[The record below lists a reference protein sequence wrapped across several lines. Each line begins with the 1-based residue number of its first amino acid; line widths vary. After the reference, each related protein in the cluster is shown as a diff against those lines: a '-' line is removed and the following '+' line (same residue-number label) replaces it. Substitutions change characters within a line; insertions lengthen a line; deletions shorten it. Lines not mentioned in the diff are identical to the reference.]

1 MNPPE
6 PLHMNKELPLRLS
19 LLTVFFSLV
28 MLSMA
33 QTFRLTGTV
42 TDAEGDPLV
51 GANVTVVETGKG
63 STTDLIGRYA
73 IDGLAA
79 GDYTVKAT
87 TLGYAM
93 PDQRLKLDK
102 DTDLPIKLELAAI
115 DLKEVAVAPKQSSS
129 TTETIQALDVRTRPV
144 NNSQELLQLVPG
156 LFIAQHAG
164 GGKAEQIFF
173 RGFDID
179 HGTDLQVS
187 ADGMP
192 VNMVSHAHGQ
202 GYADLHFVI
211 PETIDKLYVHKG
223 PYDARFGDFAT
234 SGTVEFQTK
243 NSIDESDVKV
253 EAGMFNTRRAV
264 AQIKL
269 LDKKHL
275 FSQRKES
282 AYIAGEYAFTD
293 AYFNSK
299 QDFNRMNLF
308 GKYVGQLGERTN
320 LTLSASTFG
329 AAWNASGQV
338 PQRAIDDGTI
348 DRFGAIDDNE
358 GGNTTRTNAYAILTN
373 AMNNG
378 GLFKNQ
384 LYFVKYDFN
393 LFSNFTFFAADSV
406 NGDMIAQTDDR
417 KIYGYTGTYGRTT
430 TLGGLPFRFNAGLGA
445 RYDQSDISLKNAIER
460 VVFDTIVA
468 GELDQLNANAYVDGT
483 LSLTEK
489 FRINAAARFDVFNFN
504 YTDAQGIDSVSG
516 NATQQRVS
524 PKLNFTYDASDRVQ
538 IYLRTGM
545 GFHSN
550 DARAVVVDKAS
561 KTLPRAY
568 GADLGTNFKP
578 IPRMLVN
585 LALFGLYLES
595 ELVFVGDGGVVETS
609 NATQRIGIDFS
620 LRYQIANKLFAD
632 IDVNAVQGRI
642 LDVPEEENLIPLAPN
657 FTTIG
662 GLAYKQDRG
671 FNASLRYRH
680 IADRPANE
688 GNTVVAQGYFLLDAV
703 ASYRLMNLEVG
714 VSAENLLNTEWNQ
727 AQFDTESRLS
737 NEAEPVSELHFT
749 PGTPFF
755 LKGIVSYRF

>member
-1 MNPPE
+1 MISSLRFWAATLVVLFALITPAAAQAF
-6 PLHMNKELPLRLS
+6 RLS
-19 LLTVFFSLV
+19 GS
-28 MLSMA
+28 
-33 QTFRLTGTV
+33 V
-42 TDAEGDPLV
+42 TDESGNPVPGATVNVAEASRSTSTNAIGGYSFVDLPAGTYSV
-51 GANVTVVETGKG
+51 KVTALGF
-63 STTDLIGRYA
+63 
-73 IDGLAA
+73 AA
-79 GDYTVKAT
+79 PAQII
-87 TLGYAM
+87 L
-93 PDQRLKLDK
+93 LDK
-102 DTDLPIKLELAAI
+102 DKDMTTVLKPSTI
-115 DLKEVAVAPKQSSS
+115 DLNEVSVAPVGSNS

-144 NNSQELLQLVPG
+144 NSSQDLLQLVPG

-211 PETIDKLYVHKG
+211 PETIDKLQVHKG

-234 SGTVEFQTK
+234 SGTVEFLTK
-243 NSIDESDVKV
+243 NSIDRSEVKV
-253 EAGMFNTRRAV
+253 ESGMFNTHRAV
-264 AQIKL
+264 AQLKV
-269 LDKKHL
+269 LDKGHL
-275 FSQRKES
+275 FSKRKES

-293 AYFNSK
+293 AYFTSK

-308 GKYVGQLGERTN
+308 GKYTGQLGERTH
-320 LTLSASTFG
+320 LTLSAGTFG

-338 PQRAIDDGTI
+338 PQRAINEGMI

-358 GGNTTRTNAYAILTN
+358 GGNTTRTNAYATLISSTD
-373 AMNNG
+373 NG

-384 LYFVKYDFN
+384 VYFVKYDFN
-393 LFSNFTFFAADSV
+393 LYSNFTFFATDSV

-417 KIYGYTGTYGRTT
+417 TIYGYTGSYGRSSS
-430 TLGGLPFRFNAGLGA
+430 LGGLPFRFNAGLGT
-445 RYDQSDISLKNAIER
+445 RYDEAAISLKNAVER
-460 VVFDTIVA
+460 VIYDTIVA
-468 GELDQLNANAYVDGT
+468 GDLDQLNANAYVDGT
-483 LSLTEK
+483 LNVTEK
-489 FRINAAARFDVFNFN
+489 FRVNAAARFDVFRFM
-504 YTDAQGIDSVSG
+504 YTDAQGVDSVSG
-516 NATQQRVS
+516 DAVQERVS

-538 IYLRTGM
+538 VYLRTGM

-561 KTLPRAY
+561 KTLPRAF

-578 IPRMLVN
+578 LPRMLVN
-585 LALFGLYLES
+585 VALFGLYLES

-609 NATQRIGIDFS
+609 NATHRMGIDFS
-620 LRYQIANKLFAD
+620 LRYQFTKKLFAD
-632 IDVNAVQGRI
+632 VDVNAVQGRI
-642 LDVPEEENLIPLAPN
+642 LDVPEQEDRIPLAPN
-657 FTTIG
+657 LTTIG

-671 FNASLRYRH
+671 LNASLRYRH

-688 GNTVVAQGYFLLDAV
+688 ANTVVAQGYFLLDAV
-703 ASYRLMNLEVG
+703 ASYRLKNLEFG
-714 VSAENLLNTEWNQ
+714 ASAENLFNVEWNQ

-737 NEAEPVSELHFT
+737 NEAGPVSELHFT

-755 LKGIVSYRF
+755 VKGFLTCRF